1 MCSVHN
7 IERSLR
13 KVVTS
18 EYRSWSLAY
27 MAVFEA
33 VQIHLMIC
41 SARKWRL
48 RLNLCIYADMH
59 SYGDFILLKDAKV
72 NSQTG
77 RSGCSKL
84 QRRTGLS

>member
-48 RLNLCIYADMH
+48 RLIYVFTLTCTVTVT
-59 SYGDFILLKDAKV
+59 SYF
-72 NSQTG
+72 
-77 RSGCSKL
+77 
-84 QRRTGLS
+84 